1 MGNQGK
7 SFGLIPYAL
16 VSMTNKDVYYV
27 SIEKGREIAD
37 KLGQEA
43 GSVFAIDIKS
53 GAALNIAVHHVSSV
67 VVQEGMRHV
76 DR

>member
-7 SFGLIPYAL
+7 PYAL

-27 SIEKGREIAD
+27 SVEKGREIAD
-37 KLGQEA
+37 KLKQETD
-43 GSVFAIDIKS
+43 SVYAIDIKS

-67 VVQEGMRHV
+67 VFPEGKFPEGNRYA
-76 DR
+76 

>member
-7 SFGLIPYAL
+7 PYAL

-37 KLGQEA
+37 RVGRET
-43 GSVFAIDIKS
+43 GSVLATDIKS

-67 VVQEGMRHV
+67 VFPEGTRYA
-76 DR
+76 DC

>member
-7 SFGLIPYAL
+7 PYAL

-27 SIEKGREIAD
+27 SVEKGREIAD
-37 KLGQEA
+37 KIGR
-43 GSVFAIDIKS
+43 GTDSVYVIDIKS

-67 VVQEGMRHV
+67 IFPEGKFPEGNRNA
-76 DR
+76 